1 VRMGGGLEDIISE
14 LSSLARRRPLRDDEL
29 KRAKELMIKLREAGF
44 TNAEISELTGGG
56 WSEST
61 VKSYTRGVGVR
72 DPSPRESAWGTL
84 SQMVSMG
91 LTLKDVEVAI
101 SVKKSLDSRG
111 VGLEE
116 ASELLEEV
124 RKSRVGLRDLIQT
137 YKDLRDSGLTIT
149 QISEALTYKS
159 RLEEVGLTIEGLK
172 EVYKA
177 SEAYGGYEGL
187 IKAANKYSSIQA
199 MEAEVNRLRSEKE
212 GVEKLLSEL
221 KGEVGRLVGEKTRVE
236 GALKLYEELRGMG
249 FDEEVLRSLKN
260 VSEKYGGVKNVM
272 DAVNTYGSLTDL
284 ESEVRKLEER
294 KSSLEAEL
302 RRVEADYAHLQTII
316 SMCDT
321 LLYKLKFSIPAITE
335 VYETAKKYGEPIE
348 VLKAVGRYGDL
359 KTIESEIEKLSVKK
373 SELESRVRE
382 LSAQVQELRSLM
394 DELKNTAK
402 ELIKP
407 FVEELSENMDLL
419 RRKFSEIL
427 DAMSSKYEEYA
438 KRYGELMT
446 EIGRFEEELRLARV
460 VQSLIKYPSECE
472 KIPLDYDIL
481 MLRAIINHCRVKGVN
496 PKVRAGE
503 IIARKYLISPKEIEL
518 LDLLEWAMSGL
529 ESSLTSGGRA

>member
-1 VRMGGGLEDIISE
+1 MRMGGGLEDIISE

>member
-1 VRMGGGLEDIISE
+1 MGGGLEDIISE

-84 SQMVSMG
+84 SQMVNMG

-199 MEAEVNRLRSEKE
+199 MEAEVNRLRLEKE
-212 GVEKLLSEL
+212 EVEKLLSEL

-348 VLKAVGRYGDL
+348 VLKAVGRYGEL

-460 VQSLIKYPSECE
+460 VQSLIKYPSECG